1 MHHSRLAAIV
11 IDCRTDDLP
20 AEAAFWGGAL
30 GLAVKPPKTEA
41 GEGKYLDLEEAPGQ
55 PQVLL
60 QQVDHESRV
69 HLDIESDDVEAEVKR
84 LESLGAKRVAQV
96 RDWWVLEAPSGQ
108 RFCVVPPQ
116 RADFPAG
123 AKQWS

>member
-20 AEAAFWGGAL
+20 QEAAFWSGAL
-30 GLAVKPPKTEA
+30 GLAVKPPKSEA
-41 GEGKYLDLEEAPGQ
+41 GEGKYLDLEESPGQ

-60 QQVDHESRV
+60 QQVDHDSRV

-84 LESLGAKRVAQV
+84 LEELGAKRVAQV

-123 AKQWS
+123 ATQWP

>member
-11 IDCRTDDLP
+11 IDCKTDDLP
-20 AEAAFWGGAL
+20 GAAEFWGGAL
-30 GLAVKPPKTEA
+30 GMAVKPPKTEE
-41 GEGKYLDLEEAPGQ
+41 GEGNYLDLAEVAGQ

-60 QQVDHESRV
+60 QRVDHESRV
-69 HLDIESDDVEAEVKR
+69 HLDIESDDIEAEVKR
-84 LESLGAKRVAQV
+84 LEGLGAKRVAQI

-116 RADFPAG
+116 RADFPKG
-123 AKQWS
+123 ANKWP

>member
-30 GLAVKPPKTEA
+30 GLAVKPPKTEE
-41 GEGKYLDLEEAPGQ
+41 GEEKYLDLDEVPGQ

-84 LESLGAKRVAQV
+84 LEGLGAKRVAQV

-123 AKQWS
+123 ARQWP